1 MVSSFVMVECMMP
14 ENLQSECDNLNMFTD
29 KKEWN
34 SWGCTSTKVCV
45 ALLLFLWFTI
55 NDRRSISDKNGQWPS
70 RQHVEL
76 TAEPFE
82 LTVSLESSKPRKQRK
97 RRKPWCSKISIFANL
112 HRSKNHSTSSSFQVF
127 PGLSR
132 SFQVPG
138 LSRASVFA
146 FPSMHMQISNLDMW
160 QCQVSMSH
168 VWHHW
173 TLTLW
178 CSAFVKCCMNW
189 APWHLQQTVL
199 LDILFKMNA
208 KKPCSC
214 DIVLNNVHDNT
225 FLLHKFDCRSQLPP
239 RWNMLRMNL
248 VMQLHLSTLEQ

>member
-82 LTVSLESSKPRKQRK
+82 LTVWLESSKPRKQRK

-132 SFQVPG
+132 FQVFPG
-138 LSRASVFA
+138 LQFL
-146 FPSMHMQISNLDMW
+146 PSLLCI
-160 QCQVSMSH
+160 CKYP
-168 VWHHW
+168 
-173 TLTLW
+173 TLTCGNVKSAWATYGITGHWRCDVQLLLNVAW
-178 CSAFVKCCMNW
+178 IGPLGICNKPFYLTSFSRWMQRNLALVILFWIMFMTIHFCCINLIAVHNYLLDEICSAWIWLCNCTW
-189 APWHLQQTVL
+189 A
-199 LDILFKMNA
+199 
-208 KKPCSC
+208 
-214 DIVLNNVHDNT
+214 
-225 FLLHKFDCRSQLPP
+225 
-239 RWNMLRMNL
+239 
-248 VMQLHLSTLEQ
+248 HLSTLEQ

>member
-1 MVSSFVMVECMMP
+1 MVSSFVMVEYMMP

-112 HRSKNHSTSSSFQVF
+112 HRKKSLHKQLTRW
-127 PGLSR
+127 LTR
-132 SFQVPG
+132 SFQVCPG
-138 LSRASVFA
+138 LQFLPSVLCKYMGMGQN
-146 FPSMHMQISNLDMW
+146 PG
-160 QCQVSMSH
+160 
-168 VWHHW
+168 
-173 TLTLW
+173 T
-178 CSAFVKCCMNW
+178 
-189 APWHLQQTVL
+189 
-199 LDILFKMNA
+199 
-208 KKPCSC
+208 
-214 DIVLNNVHDNT
+214 
-225 FLLHKFDCRSQLPP
+225 
-239 RWNMLRMNL
+239 
-248 VMQLHLSTLEQ
+248 

>member
-34 SWGCTSTKVCV
+34 SWGCTSAKVCV

-127 PGLSR
+127 PGSR
-132 SFQVPG
+132 SFQGFSFCLPFY
-138 LSRASVFA
+138 AYA
-146 FPSMHMQISNLDMW
+146 NIQ
-160 QCQVSMSH
+160 
-168 VWHHW
+168 
-173 TLTLW
+173 
-178 CSAFVKCCMNW
+178 
-189 APWHLQQTVL
+189 PWHVAMSSQHEPRMAS
-199 LDILFKMNA
+199 LDIDA
-208 KKPCSC
+208 
-214 DIVLNNVHDNT
+214 
-225 FLLHKFDCRSQLPP
+225 
-239 RWNMLRMNL
+239 
-248 VMQLHLSTLEQ
+248 VMFSFC